1 MSPDAVYMKSHIR
14 YEDRTHVR
22 KRQVSKI
29 TRTIDFEETLGEY
42 YYLVNDWGKL
52 RTPARDLYLQI
63 VRAWGKVDVIERR
76 EILLTSGKK
85 LSYIKKHGRNFF
97 KRVEIE
103 TPVKGYRL

>member
-1 MSPDAVYMKSHIR
+1 MIIMKSHIR
-14 YEDRTHVR
+14 YEDRMRIDKR
-22 KRQVSKI
+22 KIVKI
-29 TRTIDFEETLGEY
+29 TKRIDFEETIGEY

-76 EILLTSGKK
+76 EISLKSGKK

>member
-1 MSPDAVYMKSHIR
+1 MKSHIR
-14 YEDRTHVR
+14 YEDRMRIDKR
-22 KRQVSKI
+22 KIVKI
-29 TRTIDFEETLGEY
+29 TKRIDFEETIGEY
-42 YYLVNDWGKL
+42 YYLVNDWGKGG
-52 RTPARDLYLQI
+52 TPARDIYLQI

-76 EILLTSGKK
+76 EISLTSGKK

>member
-1 MSPDAVYMKSHIR
+1 MIIMKSHIR

-22 KRQVSKI
+22 KNQVNRISRK
-29 TRTIDFEETLGEY
+29 IDFEETLGEY
-42 YYLVNDWGKL
+42 YYLVTDWGKL

-85 LSYIKKHGRNFF
+85 LSYIKKRGRNFF

>member
-1 MSPDAVYMKSHIR
+1 MKSHIR
-14 YEDRTHVR
+14 YEDRMRIDKR
-22 KRQVSKI
+22 KIVKI
-29 TRTIDFEETLGEY
+29 TKRIDFEETLGEY
-42 YYLVNDWGKL
+42 YYLVTDWGKL

-85 LSYIKKHGRNFF
+85 LSYIKKRGRNFF

-103 TPVKGYRL
+103 TPVKGIRS

>member
-1 MSPDAVYMKSHIR
+1 MKSHIR

-22 KRQVSKI
+22 KNQVNRISRK
-29 TRTIDFEETLGEY
+29 IDFEETLGEY
-42 YYLVNDWGKL
+42 YYLVTDWGKL

-85 LSYIKKHGRNFF
+85 LSYIKKRGRNFF